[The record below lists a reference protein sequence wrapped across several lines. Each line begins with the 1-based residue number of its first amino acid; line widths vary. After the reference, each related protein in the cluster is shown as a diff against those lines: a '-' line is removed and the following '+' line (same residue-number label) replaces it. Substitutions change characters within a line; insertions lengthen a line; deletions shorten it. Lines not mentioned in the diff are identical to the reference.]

1 MTLVCFTLV
10 VWPHSVA
17 TSLKLARSFYFLCL
31 FLALLGITA
40 TILSVTGL
48 LPFRGSLAVI
58 FQIIIFRGWIV
69 IGMAISSAILLLLN
83 LSQAHGS
90 RFTNES
96 VRSFIISPDLLRGLC
111 LSVSVAFFMTEIG
124 KLTHDAEMRQ
134 FFLESG
140 YSVWFLYFVITMETL
155 GSIALFIPRLIV
167 PAALGLIIL
176 MFGAIGT
183 HFRNGDPFSDS
194 IEALHL
200 LIVLTCI
207 VVIKSFTNKWALPIK

>member
-1 MTLVCFTLV
+1 M
-10 VWPHSVA
+10 
-17 TSLKLARSFYFLCL
+17 
-31 FLALLGITA
+31 TA

-48 LPFRGSLAVI
+48 LPFKGTLAVI

-69 IGMAISSAILLLLN
+69 IAVAISSVILLLLN
-83 LSQAHGS
+83 LSNARES
-90 RFTNES
+90 RLSNGS
-96 VRSFIISPDLLRGLC
+96 VRSFIISRYLLKGLC
-111 LSVSVAFFMTEIG
+111 LTVSVAFLMTEIG
-124 KLTHDAEMRQ
+124 KLAHDAEMRQ

-155 GSIALFIPRLIV
+155 GSIALFIPRLII

-194 IEALHL
+194 LEALHL
-200 LIVLTCI
+200 LIVLICI
-207 VVIKSFTNKWALPIK
+207 VVIKLFNNKMDFAHKVADTSH